1 MSRASTPT
9 MHLAALSAGG
19 RAARGRFN
27 GTVHSVFRQSCNIRL
42 DDGRMLALLA
52 PHLGNVPHGVRLDA
66 PAGFVF
72 SRHLAVSERVS
83 CRADVLR
90 IAGALSID
98 LGSARA
104 WQGELSSA
112 RVDLAVPDIARA
124 WGAAWHALRR
134 GRACGEHSDAMA
146 LTRAVDREGVRL
158 ARAARALQAAD
169 AANALDRLI
178 GRGPGLTPSGDDL
191 ITGFL
196 AGLFSTAADDRALRA
211 FLEGFCLTVARAAAS
226 TTDISRAYLTQAA
239 DGWFAEPL
247 VTLARQIG
255 AGVDHGSIDSA
266 TIAALRVGHTSGG
279 ASVFGLLLGLAAW
292 GSRSELLAGSSG
304 TPAQPDLTSHDPPA
318 RRPVPADVS
327 DAVRF
332 YLTTGVRSWMARRGI
347 GRMLTLSSSLFS
359 TNRPCDPGKP
369 APWSTTPPR
378 GLPGSHGPLKAEAM
392 TAYG

>member
-19 RAARGRFN
+19 QAPRGHFN
-27 GTVHSVFRQSCNIRL
+27 GAVHSVFRQACNIRL

-72 SRHLAVSERVS
+72 SRHLPVSERIG

-90 IAGALSID
+90 IASGFSID
-98 LGSARA
+98 LGSART

-112 RVDLAVPDIARA
+112 RVDLAVPEIARA
-124 WGAAWHALRR
+124 WRAAWRSLRR
-134 GRACGEHSDAMA
+134 GRASAEQTDAMM
-146 LTRAVDREGVRL
+146 LTRAVDRQGVRL
-158 ARAARALQAAD
+158 ARAARALQAD
-169 AANALDRLI
+169 EAANALDHLI

-211 FLEGFCLTVARAAAS
+211 FLEGFCPTVARAAAS

-247 VTLARQIG
+247 VTLARQICSG
-255 AGVDHGSIDSA
+255 ADHGAIDSA
-266 TIAALRVGHTSGG
+266 TIAVLRVGHTSGG

-292 GSRSELLAGSSG
+292 GSSSELLAGSSG
-304 TPAQPDLTSHDPPA
+304 TPARPDLTSHDPPA

-327 DAVRF
+327 DAGRSYV
-332 YLTTGVRSWMARRGI
+332 TTGVRSWRECRSG
-347 GRMLTLSSSLFS
+347 
-359 TNRPCDPGKP
+359 
-369 APWSTTPPR
+369 
-378 GLPGSHGPLKAEAM
+378 H
-392 TAYG
+392 

>member
-1 MSRASTPT
+1 MNCASTPT

-42 DDGRMLALLA
+42 YDGRMLALLA
-52 PHLGNVPHGVRLDA
+52 PHLGNVAHGVRVDA

-72 SRHLAVSERVS
+72 SRHLAVDQRVG

-90 IAGALSID
+90 VEGGLSID
-98 LGSARA
+98 LASAQP
-104 WQGELSSA
+104 WQGELLSA

-124 WGAAWHALRR
+124 WRAAWHALRR
-134 GRACGEHSDAMA
+134 GRASAEHTDAMT
-146 LTRAVDREGVRL
+146 LTQAVDRQGVRL
-158 ARAARALQAAD
+158 ARAARALQATE

-196 AGLFSTAADDRALRA
+196 AGLFSTAADDRAWRA
-211 FLEGFCLTVARAAAS
+211 FLEAFCLTVAAAAPS
-226 TTDISRAYLTQAA
+226 TSEISRAYLTHAA
-239 DGWFAEPL
+239 AGWFAEPL

-255 AGVDHGSIDSA
+255 GGADRCAIDSA
-266 TIAALRVGHTSGG
+266 TIAARRVGHTSGS

-292 GSRSELLAGSSG
+292 SSRSELLPGSSG
-304 TPAQPDLTSHDPPA
+304 TLARPDLASHDPPA

-327 DAVRF
+327 DAGRF
-332 YLTTGVRSWMARRGI
+332 YVTTGVRSWRGWRV
-347 GRMLTLSSSLFS
+347 G
-359 TNRPCDPGKP
+359 
-369 APWSTTPPR
+369 
-378 GLPGSHGPLKAEAM
+378 H
-392 TAYG
+392 